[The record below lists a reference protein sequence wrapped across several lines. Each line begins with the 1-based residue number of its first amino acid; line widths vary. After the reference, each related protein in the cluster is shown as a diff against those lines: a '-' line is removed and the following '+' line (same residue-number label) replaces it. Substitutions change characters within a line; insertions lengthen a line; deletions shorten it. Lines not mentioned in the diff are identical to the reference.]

1 MKFKIKTNLWSGII
15 MGLFSIAMLIAMPG
29 QVRLPMF
36 DSGAPSPRI
45 IPGTC
50 LAGTLVCSAA
60 LIIQS
65 LVFKKEK
72 IFEFDWKKE
81 KPCIVFILLLC
92 AYVALTINIGF
103 IPAVVIIFPIILFY
117 CGERKPFIYLFTV
130 AAGVGIFFLFKYVF
144 HVSLPGIPGLG
155 AEFMGDLQ
163 QIVLALQ
170 NVFTLGNLAI
180 IFGGLILGMIVGCIP
195 GLSVTLGIILLL
207 PLTYSFSSPD
217 TAIIS
222 LLAVYVGG
230 MYGGSIS
237 AITLNTPGT
246 NSAIATTFDGYPLAK
261 KGKVKKALDT
271 SLFASTFGGLFSA
284 LLLLV
289 CASFITKLVS
299 KFASVEYFSMAILG
313 ISLIAGVSGDSLPKG
328 IMSGLLGILMAAI
341 GADAVTGVM
350 RFTFGIDSLRY
361 GIDMLPAMI
370 ALIALTQVVQKLRDF
385 VLAAG
390 KLDDVT
396 KIDTEGLTLRE
407 AKSII
412 PACTRSS
419 AIASILGAMP
429 GVGGGVAQFMCY
441 NECRRASKRPQDF
454 GKGSLEGIAAAEASN
469 NAVVGSAMI
478 PLLTLG
484 IPGDGVTAL
493 LLGAFILHG
502 IQPGPNMFT
511 KQGVIAYSIILG
523 CLIAN
528 IFLYPIG
535 LALTRAVA
543 KIIQVRYTYLAP
555 IIIIFCFAG
564 AFAATGNT
572 KELVLTAAILVFSY
586 LLTLLD
592 ISSTPLMLGMIL
604 ADIMEM
610 NFVTSMMSY
619 DKDYLIFFKRPI
631 SCCILILTVV
641 LVISMIRINKK
652 VEALNQE
659 QMEAM
664 KKGQEES
671 RAEA

>member
-1 MKFKIKTNLWSGII
+1 
-15 MGLFSIAMLIAMPG
+15 MGDMQM
-29 QVRLPMF
+29 
-36 DSGAPSPRI
+36 
-45 IPGTC
+45 
-50 LAGTLVCSAA
+50 
-60 LIIQS
+60 IIQAIGM
-65 LVFKKEK
+65 VFS
-72 IFEFDWKKE
+72 
-81 KPCIVFILLLC
+81 
-92 AYVALTINIGF
+92 
-103 IPAVVIIFPIILFY
+103 PI
-117 CGERKPFIYLFTV
+117 
-130 AAGVGIFFLFKYVF
+130 
-144 HVSLPGIPGLG
+144 
-155 AEFMGDLQ
+155 
-163 QIVLALQ
+163 
-170 NVFTLGNLAI
+170 NLAM

-207 PLTYSFSSPD
+207 PLTYSFKSPD
-217 TAIIS
+217 TAIIA

-261 KGKVKKALDT
+261 QGKVKKALDT
-271 SLFASTFGGLFSA
+271 SLFASTFGGLLSA

-289 CASFITKLVS
+289 CASFITKLVAN
-299 KFASVEYFSMAILG
+299 FASVEYFSMAILG

-328 IMSGLLGILMAAI
+328 VLSGLLGILMASIGTDAI
-341 GADAVTGVM
+341 TGVT
-350 RFTFGIDSLRY
+350 RFSFGLDTLKF

-385 VLAAG
+385 VISHG
-390 KLDDVT
+390 KLDDAN
-396 KIDTEGLTLRE
+396 KIDNEGLTVKEMR
-407 AKSII
+407 SII

-441 NECRRASKRPQDF
+441 NECRRASKHPEKF
-454 GKGSLEGIAAAEASN
+454 GKGSLEGIAAAESSN

-502 IQPGPNMFT
+502 IQPGPTMFT

-523 CLIAN
+523 CLVAN
-528 IFLYPIG
+528 LFLYPIG
-535 LALTRAVA
+535 LLLTRAVA

-555 IIIIFCFAG
+555 VIIMFCFAG

-572 KELVLTAAILVFSY
+572 KELILVAAILVFSY
-586 LLTLLD
+586 VLVVLD

-631 SCCILILTVV
+631 SCVILILTVI
-641 LVISMIRINKK
+641 LVISMLRINKK
-652 VEALNQE
+652 VEALNKAQLE
-659 QMEAM
+659 EMMKEHEETGKPAEEPREKATDWAGLEKLDEAESS
-664 KKGQEES
+664 EENAARKDAKS
-671 RAEA
+671 KS

>member
-1 MKFKIKTNLWSGII
+1 
-15 MGLFSIAMLIAMPG
+15 MGDMQM
-29 QVRLPMF
+29 
-36 DSGAPSPRI
+36 
-45 IPGTC
+45 
-50 LAGTLVCSAA
+50 
-60 LIIQS
+60 IIQAIGM
-65 LVFKKEK
+65 VFS
-72 IFEFDWKKE
+72 
-81 KPCIVFILLLC
+81 
-92 AYVALTINIGF
+92 
-103 IPAVVIIFPIILFY
+103 PI
-117 CGERKPFIYLFTV
+117 
-130 AAGVGIFFLFKYVF
+130 
-144 HVSLPGIPGLG
+144 
-155 AEFMGDLQ
+155 
-163 QIVLALQ
+163 
-170 NVFTLGNLAI
+170 NLAM

-207 PLTYSFSSPD
+207 PLTYSFKSPD
-217 TAIIS
+217 TAIIA

-261 KGKVKKALDT
+261 QGKVKKALDT
-271 SLFASTFGGLFSA
+271 SLFASTFGGLLSA

-289 CASFITKLVS
+289 CASFITKLVAN
-299 KFASVEYFSMAILG
+299 FASVEYFSMAILG

-328 IMSGLLGILMAAI
+328 VLSGLLGILMASIGTDAI
-341 GADAVTGVM
+341 TGVT
-350 RFTFGIDSLRY
+350 RFSFGLDTLKF

-385 VLAAG
+385 VISHG
-390 KLDDVT
+390 KLDDAN
-396 KIDTEGLTLRE
+396 KIDNEGLTVKEMR
-407 AKSII
+407 SII

-441 NECRRASKRPQDF
+441 NECRRASKHPEKF
-454 GKGSLEGIAAAEASN
+454 GKGSLEGIAAAESSN

-502 IQPGPNMFT
+502 IQPGPTMFT

-523 CLIAN
+523 CLVAN
-528 IFLYPIG
+528 LFLYPIG
-535 LALTRAVA
+535 LLLTRAVA

-555 IIIIFCFAG
+555 VIIMFCFAG

-572 KELVLTAAILVFSY
+572 KELILVAAILVFSY
-586 LLTLLD
+586 VLVVLD

-631 SCCILILTVV
+631 SCVILILTVI
-641 LVISMIRINKK
+641 LVISMLRINKK
-652 VEALNQE
+652 VEALNKAQLE
-659 QMEAM
+659 EMMKEHEETGKPAEEPREKATDWAGLEKLDEAESS
-664 KKGQEES
+664 EENAARKDAQPKS
-671 RAEA
+671 

>member
-1 MKFKIKTNLWSGII
+1 
-15 MGLFSIAMLIAMPG
+15 
-29 QVRLPMF
+29 
-36 DSGAPSPRI
+36 
-45 IPGTC
+45 
-50 LAGTLVCSAA
+50 
-60 LIIQS
+60 
-65 LVFKKEK
+65 
-72 IFEFDWKKE
+72 
-81 KPCIVFILLLC
+81 
-92 AYVALTINIGF
+92 
-103 IPAVVIIFPIILFY
+103 
-117 CGERKPFIYLFTV
+117 
-130 AAGVGIFFLFKYVF
+130 
-144 HVSLPGIPGLG
+144 
-155 AEFMGDLQ
+155 MGDLQ
-163 QIVLALQ
+163 MIIQAIGM
-170 NVFTLGNLAI
+170 VFTPLNLAM
-180 IFGGLILGMIVGCIP
+180 IFGGLILGMVVGCIP

-207 PLTYSFSSPD
+207 PLTYSFPTAD
-217 TAIIS
+217 TAIIA

-271 SLFASTFGGLFSA
+271 SLFASTFGGLMSA

-289 CASFITKLVS
+289 CASFITKLVAN
-299 KFASVEYFSMAILG
+299 FASVEYFSMAILG

-328 IMSGLLGILMAAI
+328 ILSGLLGILIASVGTDAI
-341 GADAVTGVM
+341 TGVT
-350 RFTFGIDSLRY
+350 RFSFGLNPLKF

-385 VLAAG
+385 VISHG
-390 KLDDVT
+390 KLDDDN
-396 KIDTEGLTLRE
+396 KIDNEDLTLKE
-407 AKSII
+407 MKSIM

-419 AIASILGAMP
+419 VIASLLGAMP

-441 NECRRASKRPQDF
+441 NECRRASKHPEQF

-502 IQPGPNMFT
+502 IQPGPTMFT

-528 IFLYPIG
+528 LFLYPIG
-535 LALTRAVA
+535 MLLTRAVA

-555 IIIIFCFAG
+555 VIIMFCFAG

-572 KELVLTAAILVFSY
+572 KELVLVAAILIFSY
-586 LLTLLD
+586 VLVVLD

-604 ADIMEM
+604 ADIMEA

-619 DKDYLIFFKRPI
+619 DKDFLIFFKRPI
-631 SCCILILTVV
+631 SCVILILTVI
-641 LVISMIRINKK
+641 LVISMLRINKK
-652 VEALNQE
+652 VEALNQAQLEEMRKEHEETGKPAEEPHEHGTDWAGLEKPDETE
-659 QMEAM
+659 QSAASQSTP
-664 KKGQEES
+664 KS
-671 RAEA
+671 D

>member
-1 MKFKIKTNLWSGII
+1 
-15 MGLFSIAMLIAMPG
+15 
-29 QVRLPMF
+29 
-36 DSGAPSPRI
+36 
-45 IPGTC
+45 
-50 LAGTLVCSAA
+50 
-60 LIIQS
+60 
-65 LVFKKEK
+65 
-72 IFEFDWKKE
+72 
-81 KPCIVFILLLC
+81 
-92 AYVALTINIGF
+92 
-103 IPAVVIIFPIILFY
+103 
-117 CGERKPFIYLFTV
+117 
-130 AAGVGIFFLFKYVF
+130 
-144 HVSLPGIPGLG
+144 
-155 AEFMGDLQ
+155 MGDLQ
-163 QIVLALQ
+163 MILQ
-170 NVFTLGNLAI
+170 AVGMVFTPLNIAM
-180 IFGGLILGMIVGCIP
+180 IFGGLVLGMVVGCIP

-207 PLTYSFSSPD
+207 PLTYSFPSAD
-217 TAIIS
+217 TAIIA

-261 KGKVKKALDT
+261 QGKVKKALDT
-271 SLFASTFGGLFSA
+271 SLFASTFGGLMSA
-284 LLLLV
+284 ILLLV

-299 KFASVEYFSMAILG
+299 SFASVEYFSMAILG

-328 IMSGLLGILMAAI
+328 VLSGLLGIFMASIGMDAI
-341 GADAVTGVM
+341 TGVT
-350 RFTFGIDSLRY
+350 RFSFGMDTLKF

-385 VLAAG
+385 VISHG
-390 KLDDVT
+390 KLDDAN
-396 KIDTEGLTLRE
+396 KIDNEGLTPKE
-407 AKSII
+407 MKSIL

-419 AIASILGAMP
+419 VIASILGAMP

-441 NECRRASKRPQDF
+441 NECRRASKHPEMF

-502 IQPGPNMFT
+502 IQPGPTMFT

-528 IFLYPIG
+528 LFLYPIG
-535 LALTRAVA
+535 LLLTRAVA

-555 IIIIFCFAG
+555 VIIMFCFAG

-572 KELVLTAAILVFSY
+572 KELILVAAILVFSY
-586 LLTLLD
+586 VLVVLD

-631 SCCILILTVV
+631 SCVILIITVI
-641 LVISMIRINKK
+641 LVISMLRINKK
-652 VEALNQE
+652 VEAMNQAQLAEMMKEHEEVGKPAEEPREHGTDWAGLEKPDSPEKTREAE
-659 QMEAM
+659 QVSDRINTP
-664 KKGQEES
+664 KS
-671 RAEA
+671 

>member
-1 MKFKIKTNLWSGII
+1 
-15 MGLFSIAMLIAMPG
+15 
-29 QVRLPMF
+29 
-36 DSGAPSPRI
+36 
-45 IPGTC
+45 
-50 LAGTLVCSAA
+50 
-60 LIIQS
+60 
-65 LVFKKEK
+65 
-72 IFEFDWKKE
+72 
-81 KPCIVFILLLC
+81 
-92 AYVALTINIGF
+92 
-103 IPAVVIIFPIILFY
+103 
-117 CGERKPFIYLFTV
+117 
-130 AAGVGIFFLFKYVF
+130 
-144 HVSLPGIPGLG
+144 
-155 AEFMGDLQ
+155 MGDMQMILQ
-163 QIVLALQ
+163 AIGM
-170 NVFTLGNLAI
+170 VFTPLNLAT
-180 IFGGLILGMIVGCIP
+180 IFGGLVLGMVVGCIP

-207 PLTYSFSSPD
+207 PLTYNFPSAD
-217 TAIIS
+217 TAIIA

-261 KGKVKKALDT
+261 QGKVKKALDT

-289 CASFITKLVS
+289 CASFITKLVAN
-299 KFASVEYFSMAILG
+299 FASVEYFSMAILG

-328 IMSGLLGILMAAI
+328 VLSGLLGILIASI
-341 GADAVTGVM
+341 GADAITGVV
-350 RFTFGIDSLRY
+350 RFSFGLDTLKF

-385 VLAAG
+385 VISHG
-390 KLDDVT
+390 KLDDAN
-396 KIDTEGLTLRE
+396 KIDKEGLTLKE
-407 AKSII
+407 MKAIT

-441 NECRRASKRPQDF
+441 NECRRASKHPEKF
-454 GKGSLEGIAAAEASN
+454 GKGSLEGIAAAESSN

-502 IQPGPNMFT
+502 IQPGPTMFT

-523 CLIAN
+523 CLVAN

-535 LALTRAVA
+535 MLLTRAVA

-555 IIIIFCFAG
+555 VIIMFCFAG
-564 AFAATGNT
+564 AFAATGNI
-572 KELVLTAAILVFSY
+572 KELVLVAAILVFSY
-586 LLTLLD
+586 VLVVLD

-631 SCCILILTVV
+631 SCVILILTVI

-652 VEALNQE
+652 VEALNKAQLE
-659 QMEAM
+659 EMQKEHEEAG
-664 KKGQEES
+664 KPAEEPREKGTDWAGLEKLDEAEEKP
-671 RAEA
+671 AEMPADKPNS

>member
-1 MKFKIKTNLWSGII
+1 
-15 MGLFSIAMLIAMPG
+15 MGDMQM
-29 QVRLPMF
+29 
-36 DSGAPSPRI
+36 
-45 IPGTC
+45 
-50 LAGTLVCSAA
+50 
-60 LIIQS
+60 IIQAVGM
-65 LVFKKEK
+65 VFS
-72 IFEFDWKKE
+72 
-81 KPCIVFILLLC
+81 
-92 AYVALTINIGF
+92 
-103 IPAVVIIFPIILFY
+103 PI
-117 CGERKPFIYLFTV
+117 
-130 AAGVGIFFLFKYVF
+130 
-144 HVSLPGIPGLG
+144 
-155 AEFMGDLQ
+155 
-163 QIVLALQ
+163 
-170 NVFTLGNLAI
+170 NLAM

-207 PLTYSFSSPD
+207 PLTYSFKSPD
-217 TAIIS
+217 TAIIA

-261 KGKVKKALDT
+261 QGKVKKALDT

-289 CASFITKLVS
+289 CASFITKLVAN
-299 KFASVEYFSMAILG
+299 FASVEYFSMAILG

-328 IMSGLLGILMAAI
+328 VLSGLLGILMASIGTDAI
-341 GADAVTGVM
+341 TGVT
-350 RFTFGIDSLRY
+350 RFSFGLDTLKF

-385 VLAAG
+385 VISHG
-390 KLDDVT
+390 KLDDAN
-396 KIDTEGLTLRE
+396 KIDNEGLTVKEMR
-407 AKSII
+407 SII

-441 NECRRASKRPQDF
+441 NECRRASKHPEMF

-502 IQPGPNMFT
+502 IQPGPTMFT

-528 IFLYPIG
+528 LFLYPIG
-535 LALTRAVA
+535 LLLTRAVA

-555 IIIIFCFAG
+555 VIIMFCFAG

-572 KELVLTAAILVFSY
+572 KELILVAAILVFSY
-586 LLTLLD
+586 VLVVLD

-631 SCCILILTVV
+631 SCVILILTVI
-641 LVISMIRINKK
+641 LVISMLRINKK
-652 VEALNQE
+652 VEALNKAQLE
-659 QMEAM
+659 EMMKEHEETGKPAEEPREKATDWAGLEKLDEAESS
-664 KKGQEES
+664 EENAARKDAKPKS
-671 RAEA
+671 

>member
-1 MKFKIKTNLWSGII
+1 
-15 MGLFSIAMLIAMPG
+15 MGDMQM
-29 QVRLPMF
+29 
-36 DSGAPSPRI
+36 
-45 IPGTC
+45 
-50 LAGTLVCSAA
+50 
-60 LIIQS
+60 IIQAIGM
-65 LVFKKEK
+65 VFS
-72 IFEFDWKKE
+72 
-81 KPCIVFILLLC
+81 
-92 AYVALTINIGF
+92 
-103 IPAVVIIFPIILFY
+103 PI
-117 CGERKPFIYLFTV
+117 
-130 AAGVGIFFLFKYVF
+130 
-144 HVSLPGIPGLG
+144 
-155 AEFMGDLQ
+155 
-163 QIVLALQ
+163 
-170 NVFTLGNLAI
+170 NLAM
-180 IFGGLILGMIVGCIP
+180 IFGGLVLGMIVGCIP

-207 PLTYSFSSPD
+207 PLTYSFKSPD
-217 TAIIS
+217 TAIIA

-261 KGKVKKALDT
+261 QGKVKKALDT

-289 CASFITKLVS
+289 CASFITKLVAN
-299 KFASVEYFSMAILG
+299 FASVEYFSMAILG

-328 IMSGLLGILMAAI
+328 VLSGLLGILMASIGTDAI
-341 GADAVTGVM
+341 TGVT
-350 RFTFGIDSLRY
+350 RFSFGMDTLKF

-385 VLAAG
+385 VVSHG
-390 KLDDVT
+390 KLDDAN
-396 KIDTEGLTLRE
+396 KIDSQGLTLKE
-407 AKSII
+407 MKSIV

-441 NECRRASKRPQDF
+441 NECRRASKHPEKF
-454 GKGSLEGIAAAEASN
+454 GKGSLEGIAAAESSN

-502 IQPGPNMFT
+502 IQPGPTMFT

-523 CLIAN
+523 CLVAN

-535 LALTRAVA
+535 MLLTRAVA

-555 IIIIFCFAG
+555 VIIMFCFAG

-572 KELVLTAAILVFSY
+572 KELILVAAILVFSY
-586 LLTLLD
+586 VLVVLD

-631 SCCILILTVV
+631 SCVILILTVI
-641 LVISMIRINKK
+641 LVISMLRINKK
-652 VEALNQE
+652 VEALNKAQLE
-659 QMEAM
+659 EMMKEHEETGKPAEEPREKGTDWAGLEKMDEA
-664 KKGQEES
+664 EEDGNKVKNDTKPKT
-671 RAEA
+671 

>member
-1 MKFKIKTNLWSGII
+1 
-15 MGLFSIAMLIAMPG
+15 
-29 QVRLPMF
+29 
-36 DSGAPSPRI
+36 
-45 IPGTC
+45 
-50 LAGTLVCSAA
+50 
-60 LIIQS
+60 
-65 LVFKKEK
+65 
-72 IFEFDWKKE
+72 
-81 KPCIVFILLLC
+81 
-92 AYVALTINIGF
+92 
-103 IPAVVIIFPIILFY
+103 
-117 CGERKPFIYLFTV
+117 
-130 AAGVGIFFLFKYVF
+130 
-144 HVSLPGIPGLG
+144 
-155 AEFMGDLQ
+155 MGDLQ
-163 QIVLALQ
+163 MILQ
-170 NVFTLGNLAI
+170 AVGMVFTPLNIAM
-180 IFGGLILGMIVGCIP
+180 IFGGLVLGMVVGCIP

-207 PLTYSFSSPD
+207 PLTYSFPSAD
-217 TAIIS
+217 TAIIA

-261 KGKVKKALDT
+261 QGKVKKALDT
-271 SLFASTFGGLFSA
+271 SLFASTFGGLMSA
-284 LLLLV
+284 ILLLV

-299 KFASVEYFSMAILG
+299 SFASVEYFSMAILG

-328 IMSGLLGILMAAI
+328 VLSGLLGIFMASIGMDAI
-341 GADAVTGVM
+341 TGVT
-350 RFTFGIDSLRY
+350 RFSFGMDTLKF

-385 VLAAG
+385 VISHG
-390 KLDDVT
+390 KLDDAN
-396 KIDTEGLTLRE
+396 KIDNEGLTPKE
-407 AKSII
+407 MKSIL

-419 AIASILGAMP
+419 VIASILGAMP

-441 NECRRASKRPQDF
+441 NECRRASKHPEMF

-502 IQPGPNMFT
+502 IQPGPTMFT

-528 IFLYPIG
+528 LFLYPIG
-535 LALTRAVA
+535 LLLTRAVA

-555 IIIIFCFAG
+555 VIIMFCFAG
-564 AFAATGNT
+564 AFAATGNI
-572 KELVLTAAILVFSY
+572 KELILVAAILVFSY
-586 LLTLLD
+586 VLVVLD

-631 SCCILILTVV
+631 SCVILIITVI
-641 LVISMIRINKK
+641 LVISMLRINKK
-652 VEALNQE
+652 VEAMNQAQLAEMMKEHEEVGKPAEEPREHGTDWAGLEKPDSPEKTREAE
-659 QMEAM
+659 QVSDQSNTP
-664 KKGQEES
+664 KS
-671 RAEA
+671 

>member
-1 MKFKIKTNLWSGII
+1 
-15 MGLFSIAMLIAMPG
+15 MGDMQM
-29 QVRLPMF
+29 
-36 DSGAPSPRI
+36 
-45 IPGTC
+45 
-50 LAGTLVCSAA
+50 
-60 LIIQS
+60 IIQAIGM
-65 LVFKKEK
+65 VFS
-72 IFEFDWKKE
+72 
-81 KPCIVFILLLC
+81 
-92 AYVALTINIGF
+92 
-103 IPAVVIIFPIILFY
+103 PI
-117 CGERKPFIYLFTV
+117 
-130 AAGVGIFFLFKYVF
+130 
-144 HVSLPGIPGLG
+144 
-155 AEFMGDLQ
+155 
-163 QIVLALQ
+163 
-170 NVFTLGNLAI
+170 NLAM
-180 IFGGLILGMIVGCIP
+180 IFGGLVLGMIVGCIP

-207 PLTYSFSSPD
+207 PLTYSFKSPD
-217 TAIIS
+217 TAIIA

-261 KGKVKKALDT
+261 QGKVKKALDT

-289 CASFITKLVS
+289 CASFITKLVAN
-299 KFASVEYFSMAILG
+299 FASVEYFSMAILG

-328 IMSGLLGILMAAI
+328 VLSGLLGILMASIGTDAI
-341 GADAVTGVM
+341 TGVT
-350 RFTFGIDSLRY
+350 RFSFGLDTLKF

-385 VLAAG
+385 VISHG
-390 KLDDVT
+390 KLDDAN
-396 KIDTEGLTLRE
+396 KIDNEGLTVKEMR
-407 AKSII
+407 SII

-441 NECRRASKRPQDF
+441 NECRRASKHPEKF
-454 GKGSLEGIAAAEASN
+454 GKGSLEGIAAAESSN

-502 IQPGPNMFT
+502 IQPGPTMFT

-523 CLIAN
+523 CLVAN
-528 IFLYPIG
+528 LFLYPIG
-535 LALTRAVA
+535 LLLTRAVA

-555 IIIIFCFAG
+555 VIIMFCFAG

-572 KELVLTAAILVFSY
+572 KELILVAAILVFSY
-586 LLTLLD
+586 VLVVLD

-631 SCCILILTVV
+631 SCVILILTVI
-641 LVISMIRINKK
+641 LVISMLRINKK
-652 VEALNQE
+652 VEALNKAQLE
-659 QMEAM
+659 EMMKEHEETGKPAEEPREKATDWAGLEKLDEAESS
-664 KKGQEES
+664 EEYAARKDAKPKS
-671 RAEA
+671 

>member
-1 MKFKIKTNLWSGII
+1 
-15 MGLFSIAMLIAMPG
+15 
-29 QVRLPMF
+29 
-36 DSGAPSPRI
+36 
-45 IPGTC
+45 
-50 LAGTLVCSAA
+50 
-60 LIIQS
+60 
-65 LVFKKEK
+65 
-72 IFEFDWKKE
+72 
-81 KPCIVFILLLC
+81 
-92 AYVALTINIGF
+92 
-103 IPAVVIIFPIILFY
+103 
-117 CGERKPFIYLFTV
+117 
-130 AAGVGIFFLFKYVF
+130 
-144 HVSLPGIPGLG
+144 
-155 AEFMGDLQ
+155 MGDLQ
-163 QIVLALQ
+163 MIIQAIGM
-170 NVFTLGNLAI
+170 VFTPINLAI

-207 PLTYSFSSPD
+207 PLTYSFKSPD
-217 TAIIS
+217 TAIIA

-261 KGKVKKALDT
+261 QGKVKKALDT

-284 LLLLV
+284 VLLLV
-289 CASFITKLVS
+289 CASFITKLVAN
-299 KFASVEYFSMAILG
+299 FASVEYFSMAILG

-328 IMSGLLGILMAAI
+328 VLSGLLGILMASIGTDAI
-341 GADAVTGVM
+341 TGVT
-350 RFTFGIDSLRY
+350 RFSFGLDTLKF

-385 VLAAG
+385 VINHG
-390 KLDDVT
+390 KLDDAN
-396 KIDTEGLTLRE
+396 KIDNQGLTGKEMR
-407 AKSII
+407 SIL
-412 PACTRSS
+412 PACVRSS

-441 NECRRASKRPQDF
+441 NECRRASKHPEKF
-454 GKGSLEGIAAAEASN
+454 GKGSLEGIAAAESSN

-502 IQPGPNMFT
+502 IQPGPTMFT
-511 KQGVIAYSIILG
+511 KQGVVAYSIILG
-523 CLIAN
+523 CLVAN
-528 IFLYPIG
+528 IFIYPIG
-535 LALTRAVA
+535 MLLTRAVA

-555 IIIIFCFAG
+555 VIIMFCFAG

-572 KELVLTAAILVFSY
+572 KELVLVAAILVFSY
-586 LLTLLD
+586 LLVVLD

-631 SCCILILTVV
+631 SCVILILTVV
-641 LVISMIRINKK
+641 LVVSMLRINKK
-652 VEALNQE
+652 VEAMNKAQLEEMMREHE
-659 QMEAM
+659 QTDNVMETTDNAESS
-664 KKGQEES
+664 EENTAPRNNTKAPKS
-671 RAEA
+671 

>member
-1 MKFKIKTNLWSGII
+1 MSDLQYILLAF
-15 MGLFSIAMLIAMPG
+15 G
-29 QVRLPMF
+29 QVF
-36 DSGAPSPRI
+36 
-45 IPGTC
+45 
-50 LAGTLVCSAA
+50 
-60 LIIQS
+60 S
-65 LVFKKEK
+65 L
-72 IFEFDWKKE
+72 
-81 KPCIVFILLLC
+81 L
-92 AYVALTINIGF
+92 N
-103 IPAVVIIFPIILFY
+103 
-117 CGERKPFIYLFTV
+117 
-130 AAGVGIFFLFKYVF
+130 
-144 HVSLPGIPGLG
+144 
-155 AEFMGDLQ
+155 
-163 QIVLALQ
+163 LAL
-170 NVFTLGNLAI
+170 
-180 IFGGLILGMIVGCIP
+180 IFGGLVLGMIVGCIP

-207 PLTYSFSSPD
+207 PLTYTFPSPD
-217 TAIIS
+217 SAIIA

-284 LLLLV
+284 ILLLV
-289 CASFITKLVS
+289 CASFITRLVAQ
-299 KFASVEYFSMAILG
+299 FTSVEYFSMAILG

-328 IMSGLLGILMAAI
+328 VLSGLLGILMAAI
-341 GADAVTGVM
+341 GTDAVTGVW
-350 RFTFGIDSLRY
+350 RYTFGIDALRY

-385 VLAAG
+385 ILAEG
-390 KLDDVT
+390 KLDDANI
-396 KIDTEGLTLRE
+396 IDKEGLTGKE
-407 AKSII
+407 MVSIL

-419 AIASILGAMP
+419 VIASILGAMP

-441 NECRRASKRPQDF
+441 NECRRASKHPEQF
-454 GKGSLEGIAAAEASN
+454 GKGSLEGIAAAESSN

-502 IQPGPNMFT
+502 IQPGPTMFT
-511 KQGVIAYSIILG
+511 KQGVIAYAIILG
-523 CLIAN
+523 CLVAN
-528 IFLYPIG
+528 VFLYPIG
-535 LALTRAVA
+535 LVLTRTVA

-586 LLTLLD
+586 LLTMLD

-619 DKDYLIFFKRPI
+619 NKDYTIFVKRPI
-631 SCCILILTVV
+631 SCAILILTVI
-641 LVISMIRINKK
+641 LVVSMIRINKK
-652 VEALNQE
+652 VEAMNQA
-659 QMEAM
+659 QMEEM
-664 KKGQEES
+664 EREQKE
-671 RAEA
+671 AEAAAAKS

>member
-1 MKFKIKTNLWSGII
+1 
-15 MGLFSIAMLIAMPG
+15 
-29 QVRLPMF
+29 
-36 DSGAPSPRI
+36 
-45 IPGTC
+45 
-50 LAGTLVCSAA
+50 
-60 LIIQS
+60 
-65 LVFKKEK
+65 
-72 IFEFDWKKE
+72 
-81 KPCIVFILLLC
+81 
-92 AYVALTINIGF
+92 
-103 IPAVVIIFPIILFY
+103 
-117 CGERKPFIYLFTV
+117 
-130 AAGVGIFFLFKYVF
+130 
-144 HVSLPGIPGLG
+144 
-155 AEFMGDLQ
+155 MGDLQ
-163 QIVLALQ
+163 MILQ
-170 NVFTLGNLAI
+170 AVGMVFTPLNIAM
-180 IFGGLILGMIVGCIP
+180 IFGGLVLGMVVGCIP

-207 PLTYSFSSPD
+207 PLTYSFPSAD
-217 TAIIS
+217 TAIIA

-261 KGKVKKALDT
+261 QGKVKKALDT
-271 SLFASTFGGLFSA
+271 SLFASTFGGLMSA
-284 LLLLV
+284 ILLLV

-299 KFASVEYFSMAILG
+299 SFASVEYFSMAILG

-328 IMSGLLGILMAAI
+328 VLSGLLGIFMASIGMDAI
-341 GADAVTGVM
+341 TGVT
-350 RFTFGIDSLRY
+350 RFSFGMDTLKF

-385 VLAAG
+385 VISHG
-390 KLDDVT
+390 KLDDAN
-396 KIDTEGLTLRE
+396 KIDNEGLTPKE
-407 AKSII
+407 MKSIL
-412 PACTRSS
+412 PACTRSTV
-419 AIASILGAMP
+419 IASILGAMP

-441 NECRRASKRPQDF
+441 NECRRASKHPEMF

-502 IQPGPNMFT
+502 IQPGPTMFT

-528 IFLYPIG
+528 LFLYPIG
-535 LALTRAVA
+535 LLLTRAVA

-555 IIIIFCFAG
+555 VIIMFCFAG

-572 KELVLTAAILVFSY
+572 KELILVAAILVFSY
-586 LLTLLD
+586 VLVVLD

-631 SCCILILTVV
+631 SCVILIITVI
-641 LVISMIRINKK
+641 LVISMLRINKK
-652 VEALNQE
+652 VEAMNQAQLAEMMKEHEEVGKPAEEPREHGTDWAGLEKPDSPEKIREAE
-659 QMEAM
+659 QVSDRINTP
-664 KKGQEES
+664 KS
-671 RAEA
+671 

>member
-1 MKFKIKTNLWSGII
+1 
-15 MGLFSIAMLIAMPG
+15 
-29 QVRLPMF
+29 
-36 DSGAPSPRI
+36 
-45 IPGTC
+45 
-50 LAGTLVCSAA
+50 
-60 LIIQS
+60 
-65 LVFKKEK
+65 
-72 IFEFDWKKE
+72 
-81 KPCIVFILLLC
+81 
-92 AYVALTINIGF
+92 
-103 IPAVVIIFPIILFY
+103 
-117 CGERKPFIYLFTV
+117 
-130 AAGVGIFFLFKYVF
+130 
-144 HVSLPGIPGLG
+144 
-155 AEFMGDLQ
+155 MGDLQ
-163 QIVLALQ
+163 MILQ
-170 NVFTLGNLAI
+170 AVGMVFTPLNIAM
-180 IFGGLILGMIVGCIP
+180 IFGGLVLGMVVGCIP

-207 PLTYSFSSPD
+207 PLTYSFPSAD
-217 TAIIS
+217 TAIIA

-261 KGKVKKALDT
+261 QGKVKKALDT
-271 SLFASTFGGLFSA
+271 SLFASTFGGLMSA
-284 LLLLV
+284 ILLLV

-299 KFASVEYFSMAILG
+299 SFASVEYFSMAILG

-328 IMSGLLGILMAAI
+328 VLSGLLGIFMASIGMDAI
-341 GADAVTGVM
+341 TGVT
-350 RFTFGIDSLRY
+350 RFSFGMDTLKF

-385 VLAAG
+385 VISHG
-390 KLDDVT
+390 KLDDAN
-396 KIDTEGLTLRE
+396 KIDNEGLTPKE
-407 AKSII
+407 MKSIL

-419 AIASILGAMP
+419 VIASILGAMP

-441 NECRRASKRPQDF
+441 NECRRASKHPEMF

-502 IQPGPNMFT
+502 IQPGPTMFT

-528 IFLYPIG
+528 LFLYPIG
-535 LALTRAVA
+535 LLLTRAVA

-555 IIIIFCFAG
+555 VIIMFCFAG

-572 KELVLTAAILVFSY
+572 KELILVAAILVFSY
-586 LLTLLD
+586 VLVVLD

-631 SCCILILTVV
+631 SCVILIITVI
-641 LVISMIRINKK
+641 LVISMLRINKK
-652 VEALNQE
+652 VEAMNQAQLAEMMKEHEEVGKPAEEPREHGTDWAGLEKPDSPEKTREAE
-659 QMEAM
+659 QVSDQSNPP
-664 KKGQEES
+664 KS
-671 RAEA
+671 

>member
-1 MKFKIKTNLWSGII
+1 
-15 MGLFSIAMLIAMPG
+15 MGDMQM
-29 QVRLPMF
+29 
-36 DSGAPSPRI
+36 
-45 IPGTC
+45 
-50 LAGTLVCSAA
+50 
-60 LIIQS
+60 IIQAVGM
-65 LVFKKEK
+65 VFS
-72 IFEFDWKKE
+72 
-81 KPCIVFILLLC
+81 
-92 AYVALTINIGF
+92 
-103 IPAVVIIFPIILFY
+103 PI
-117 CGERKPFIYLFTV
+117 
-130 AAGVGIFFLFKYVF
+130 
-144 HVSLPGIPGLG
+144 
-155 AEFMGDLQ
+155 
-163 QIVLALQ
+163 
-170 NVFTLGNLAI
+170 NLAM

-207 PLTYSFSSPD
+207 PLTYSFKSPD
-217 TAIIS
+217 TAIIA

-261 KGKVKKALDT
+261 QGKVKKALDT

-289 CASFITKLVS
+289 CASFITKLVAN
-299 KFASVEYFSMAILG
+299 FASVEYFSMAILG

-328 IMSGLLGILMAAI
+328 VLSGLLGILMASIGTDAI
-341 GADAVTGVM
+341 TGVT
-350 RFTFGIDSLRY
+350 RFSFGLDTLKF

-385 VLAAG
+385 VISHG
-390 KLDDVT
+390 KLDDAN
-396 KIDTEGLTLRE
+396 KIDNEGLTVKEMR
-407 AKSII
+407 SII

-441 NECRRASKRPQDF
+441 NECRRASKHPEKF
-454 GKGSLEGIAAAEASN
+454 GKGSLEGIAAAESSN

-502 IQPGPNMFT
+502 IQPGPTMFT

-523 CLIAN
+523 CLVAN
-528 IFLYPIG
+528 LFLYPIG
-535 LALTRAVA
+535 LLLTRAVA

-555 IIIIFCFAG
+555 VIIMFCFAG

-572 KELVLTAAILVFSY
+572 KELILVAAILVFSY
-586 LLTLLD
+586 VLVVLD

-631 SCCILILTVV
+631 SCVILILTVI
-641 LVISMIRINKK
+641 LVISMLRINKK
-652 VEALNQE
+652 VEALNKAQLE
-659 QMEAM
+659 EMMKEHEETGKPAEEPREKATDWAGLEKLDEAESS
-664 KKGQEES
+664 EENAARKDAKPKS
-671 RAEA
+671 

>member
-1 MKFKIKTNLWSGII
+1 
-15 MGLFSIAMLIAMPG
+15 MGDMQM
-29 QVRLPMF
+29 
-36 DSGAPSPRI
+36 
-45 IPGTC
+45 
-50 LAGTLVCSAA
+50 
-60 LIIQS
+60 IIQAVGM
-65 LVFKKEK
+65 VFS
-72 IFEFDWKKE
+72 
-81 KPCIVFILLLC
+81 
-92 AYVALTINIGF
+92 
-103 IPAVVIIFPIILFY
+103 PI
-117 CGERKPFIYLFTV
+117 
-130 AAGVGIFFLFKYVF
+130 
-144 HVSLPGIPGLG
+144 
-155 AEFMGDLQ
+155 
-163 QIVLALQ
+163 
-170 NVFTLGNLAI
+170 NLAM

-207 PLTYSFSSPD
+207 PLTYSFKSPD
-217 TAIIS
+217 TAIIA

-261 KGKVKKALDT
+261 QGKVKKALDT
-271 SLFASTFGGLFSA
+271 SLFASTFGGLLSA

-289 CASFITKLVS
+289 CASFITKLVAN
-299 KFASVEYFSMAILG
+299 FASVEYFSMAILG

-328 IMSGLLGILMAAI
+328 VLSGLLGILMASIGTDAI
-341 GADAVTGVM
+341 TGVT
-350 RFTFGIDSLRY
+350 RFSFGLDTLKF

-385 VLAAG
+385 VISHG
-390 KLDDVT
+390 KLDDAN
-396 KIDTEGLTLRE
+396 KIDNEGLTVKEMR
-407 AKSII
+407 SII

-441 NECRRASKRPQDF
+441 NECRRASKHPEKF
-454 GKGSLEGIAAAEASN
+454 GKGSLEGIAAAESSN

-502 IQPGPNMFT
+502 IQPGPTMFT

-523 CLIAN
+523 CLVAN
-528 IFLYPIG
+528 LFLYPIG
-535 LALTRAVA
+535 LLLTRAVA

-555 IIIIFCFAG
+555 VIIMFCFAG

-572 KELVLTAAILVFSY
+572 KELILVAAILVFSY
-586 LLTLLD
+586 VLVVLD

-631 SCCILILTVV
+631 SCVILILTVI
-641 LVISMIRINKK
+641 LVISMLRINKK
-652 VEALNQE
+652 VEALNKAQLE
-659 QMEAM
+659 EMMKEHEETGKPAEEPREKATDWAGLEKLDEAESS
-664 KKGQEES
+664 EENAARKDAKPKS
-671 RAEA
+671 

>member
-1 MKFKIKTNLWSGII
+1 MGDIQMII
-15 MGLFSIAMLIAMPG
+15 QAVGMVFSPLNIAM
-29 QVRLPMF
+29 
-36 DSGAPSPRI
+36 
-45 IPGTC
+45 
-50 LAGTLVCSAA
+50 
-60 LIIQS
+60 
-65 LVFKKEK
+65 
-72 IFEFDWKKE
+72 
-81 KPCIVFILLLC
+81 
-92 AYVALTINIGF
+92 
-103 IPAVVIIFPIILFY
+103 
-117 CGERKPFIYLFTV
+117 
-130 AAGVGIFFLFKYVF
+130 
-144 HVSLPGIPGLG
+144 
-155 AEFMGDLQ
+155 
-163 QIVLALQ
+163 
-170 NVFTLGNLAI
+170 
-180 IFGGLILGMIVGCIP
+180 IFGGLVLGMIVGCIP

-207 PLTYSFSSPD
+207 PLTYSFPSAD
-217 TAIIS
+217 TAIIA

-261 KGKVKKALDT
+261 QGKVKKALDT

-284 LLLLV
+284 VLLLV
-289 CASFITKLVS
+289 CASFITKLVAN
-299 KFASVEYFSMAILG
+299 FASVEYFSMAILG

-328 IMSGLLGILMAAI
+328 VLSGLLGILIASIGMDAI
-341 GADAVTGVM
+341 TGVT
-350 RFTFGIDSLRY
+350 RFSFGLDTLKF
-361 GIDMLPAMI
+361 GVDMLPAMI

-385 VLAAG
+385 VVSHG
-390 KLDDVT
+390 KLDDAN
-396 KIDTEGLTLRE
+396 KIDNEGLTLKE
-407 AKSII
+407 MKAIT

-441 NECRRASKRPQDF
+441 NECRRASKHPEMF
-454 GKGSLEGIAAAEASN
+454 GKGSLEGIAAAESSN

-502 IQPGPNMFT
+502 IQPGPTMFT

-523 CLIAN
+523 CLVAN
-528 IFLYPIG
+528 LFLYPIG
-535 LALTRAVA
+535 MLLTRAVA

-555 IIIIFCFAG
+555 VIIMFCFAG

-572 KELVLTAAILVFSY
+572 KELVLVAAILVFSY
-586 LLTLLD
+586 VLVVLD

-619 DKDYLIFFKRPI
+619 DRDYLIFFKRPI
-631 SCCILILTVV
+631 SCVILILTVI

-652 VEALNQE
+652 VEALNKAQLE
-659 QMEAM
+659 EMQKEHEETGKPSEEPREKGTDWAGLEKLDEAAE
-664 KKGQEES
+664 KPVES
-671 RAEA
+671 PADKPK